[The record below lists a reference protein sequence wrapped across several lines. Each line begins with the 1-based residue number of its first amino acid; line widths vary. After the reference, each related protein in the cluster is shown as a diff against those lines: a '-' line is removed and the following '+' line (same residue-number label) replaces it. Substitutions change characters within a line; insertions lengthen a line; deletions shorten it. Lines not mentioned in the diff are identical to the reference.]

1 MKTNDRKTMCR
12 RVAAVTCF
20 VGLVA
25 GSAVAANPQLTWT
38 GGGDGS
44 TWNDAANWNATPD
57 WTVAND
63 LDFSSVAGGATLV
76 NDATTTFGTLTFGA
90 NKGTVTISSTKT
102 VQPVA
107 AALVIPAGTTLD
119 AKFPVGG
126 WGSWGGWDIV
136 ARGGGDLIID
146 AQLFGTY
153 VGGKL
158 TLDGVTAQMKTGMGC
173 NGAGE
178 LVLKG
183 GAHLSTTAGFNL
195 YSLTSESPSDTF
207 DLGGKSLE
215 LKQARGTFKGELVGA
230 GVIIT
235 RGSET
240 WTLAGDSPNF
250 SGRFEVKEGNV
261 NVTGSL
267 GPDVAIENWE
277 TGTFTVANDLSVAAV
292 APRSGVSSVAVA
304 GGIALA
310 DGKTLT
316 VTGGGTYRSRLS
328 GAGTLALDAAGK
340 TLTLA
345 GANAH
350 TGTLDVRA
358 GTLVAADPD
367 KAAFS
372 GYPEGLVSRYS
383 FDGELT
389 TDDLGMNDL
398 VVAAGAPTQV
408 TNGLGGSR
416 CVRFDGASRM
426 ETVANSFIEGKTPFT
441 IAFWMRTTSTET
453 WTAGGMFLDVGQWS
467 SAGNMAVTLGA
478 TSADGYQV
486 GALMTLCGNWWWQ
499 GGWQNGAWRHYA
511 LTFDGN
517 TVRPYANGTLSEGN
531 TKTKDWNIVQTKIK
545 LGNKVVADY
554 DEMLVFSRALTAD
567 EVTSLYR
574 NPFPQPT
581 AEAGTAP
588 SPVAHWAFDEADN
601 PGKDTSGNG
610 FDLTVCDG
618 TLNGVTDAT
627 TYGRAIRFTPG
638 SGYLKFDG
646 TGLPTAF
653 PSGNASFTVNIRVA
667 NWSATG
673 DFDLFSMGDVTQTGK
688 SFRIG
693 NGNYPKRLGYSTTAK
708 SSGIDPLI
716 SGVPGADYVV
726 FTFVHDADAGTMT
739 CYRDA
744 VKVHG
749 PAAVTTDIDAQGTV
763 YIGYNPAN
771 PNGRTESKLDD
782 VQVFAEALSA
792 AQVRR
797 LVQSLETGTV
807 PGPLS
812 GSSVVVR
819 EGATFQTVLASPA
832 TVACLSGAGN
842 VLVEA
847 NGSLVTAGV
856 SNFTGTVFGPG
867 AFALAEGCTF
877 DCLPDTPAI
886 DVTGTLSL
894 PSVATVRFAES
905 AQGIAPV
912 CLVARATSLAGATD
926 LSGWTCQMGGQ
937 AGRTIQATLR
947 IKDNAVY
954 AMRQGL
960 VILIR

>member
-1 MKTNDRKTMCR
+1 MNMNNRRLVWR
-12 RVAAVTCF
+12 RVRVVMGLVA
-20 VGLVA
+20 LVA
-25 GSAVAANPQLTWT
+25 GSAFAANPQLTWT
-38 GGGDGS
+38 GSGDGS
-44 TWNDAANWNATPD
+44 TWNDAANWNTTPD

-102 VQPVA
+102 VQPVG
-107 AALVIPAGTTLD
+107 AALVIPTGTTLD

-136 ARGGGDLIID
+136 VRGGGTLIID
-146 AQLFGTY
+146 GQLFGTY

-158 TLDGVTAQMKTGMGC
+158 TLDGVTAQMKTGMSC

-178 LVLKG
+178 LILKG
-183 GAHLSTTAGFNL
+183 GAHLSTAANFNL
-195 YSLTSESPSDTF
+195 YSLTSESSSDTF

-215 LKQARGTFKGELVGA
+215 LKQARGTFKGTLVGA

-250 SGRFEVKEGNV
+250 SGRFEVNEGNV

-267 GPDVAIENWE
+267 GPNVTIENRE

-292 APRSGVSSVAVA
+292 TPRPGISSIAAA

-310 DGKTLT
+310 EGKTLT

-328 GAGTLALDAAGK
+328 GTGTLALAAAGK
-340 TLTLA
+340 TLTLS
-345 GANAH
+345 GANTH
-350 TGTLDVRA
+350 TGTLDIRA
-358 GTLVAADPD
+358 GTLVAADSD

-389 TDDLGMNDL
+389 TDDLGVNDL
-398 VVAAGAPTQV
+398 VVAAGAPTQM

-441 IAFWMRTTSTET
+441 IAFWVRTTSTDT
-453 WTAGGMFLDVGQWS
+453 WTAGGTFLNVGQWS
-467 SAGNMAVTLGA
+467 SAGNMEVSLGA
-478 TSADGYQV
+478 TSADGYGV
-486 GALMTLCGNWWWQ
+486 GVLMTLCGNWWWQ
-499 GGWQNGAWRHYA
+499 GNWQNGNWRHYA

-517 TVRPYANGTLSEGN
+517 TVRPYANGTLSEDSA
-531 TKTKDWNIVQTKIK
+531 KTRDWNIVKTKIK

-567 EVTSLYR
+567 EVQSLYR
-574 NPFPQPT
+574 NPFPQPA
-581 AEAGTAP
+581 AEAGTEP
-588 SPVAHWAFDEADN
+588 SPVAHWAFDDADN
-601 PGKDTSGNG
+601 PGKDTSDNG
-610 FDLTVCDG
+610 FDLTVCGG
-618 TLNGVTDAT
+618 TLNGVTDAA
-627 TYGRAIRFTPG
+627 TYGRAVRFTPG
-638 SGYLKFDG
+638 SGYLKYDG
-646 TGLPTAF
+646 TGLSTGF

-693 NGNYPKRLGYSTTAK
+693 NGNYPKQLGYSK
-708 SSGIDPLI
+708 LPSGGINPLI
-716 SGVPGADYVV
+716 SGVPGSGYVV

-763 YIGYNPAN
+763 YLGYNPAN

-782 VQVFAEALSA
+782 VQVFAAALSA

-819 EGATFQTVLASPA
+819 EGATFRTALASPA
-832 TVACLSGAGN
+832 NVACLSGAGD

-847 NGSLVTAGV
+847 NGLLATAGV

-912 CLVARATSLAGATD
+912 CLVARATSLTGVTD

-937 AGRTIQATLR
+937 TGRTIQATLR

>member
-1 MKTNDRKTMCR
+1 MNMNNR
-12 RVAAVTCF
+12 RLVCGRLMVLMGLVA
-20 VGLVA
+20 LVA
-25 GSAVAANPQLTWT
+25 GSAFAANPQLTWT

-44 TWNDAANWNATPD
+44 TWNDAANWNATPN

-63 LDFSSVAGGATLV
+63 LDFSSVADGATLV

-90 NKGTVTISSTKT
+90 NKGTVTITSTKT
-102 VQPVA
+102 ALPAA
-107 AALVIPAGTTLD
+107 AALIIPTGTTLD

-126 WGSWGGWDIV
+126 WTSWGGWDIV
-136 ARGGGDLIID
+136 VRGGGNLIID
-146 AQLFGTY
+146 GQLFGTY

-158 TLDGVTAQMKTGMGC
+158 TLDGVTAQMKTGMSC

-178 LVLKG
+178 IILKG
-183 GAHLSTTAGFNL
+183 GAHLSTAADFNL
-195 YSLTSESPSDTF
+195 YSFTSESPSDTF
-207 DLGGKSLE
+207 DLDGKTLE
-215 LKQARGTFKGELVGA
+215 LHQARGTFKGTLVGG
-230 GVIIT
+230 GVIVT

-261 NVTGSL
+261 NVTGAL
-267 GPDVAIENWE
+267 GPNVKIENWE

-292 APRSGVSSVAVA
+292 TPRPNVSSIAAV
-304 GGIALA
+304 GGVALA

-328 GAGTLALDAAGK
+328 GAGTLALDAVGK

-345 GANAH
+345 GANTH

-358 GTLVAADPD
+358 GTLVAADSD

-389 TDDLGMNDL
+389 TDDLGVNEL
-398 VVAAGAPTQV
+398 VVAVGAPTQV

-416 CVRFDGASRM
+416 CVRFDGASKM

-441 IAFWMRTTSTET
+441 IAFWVRTTSTDT
-453 WTAGGMFLDVGQWS
+453 WTAGGTFLNVGQWS
-467 SAGNMAVTLGA
+467 SAGNMAISLGA
-478 TSADGYQV
+478 TSADGYGV
-486 GALMTLCGNWWWQ
+486 GTLMTLCGNWWWN

-511 LTFDGN
+511 LTFDGSILQS
-517 TVRPYANGTLSEGN
+517 YANGTAGDA
-531 TKTKDWNIVQTKIK
+531 KTKDWNIVKTKIS

-554 DEMLVFSRALTAD
+554 DEMLVFSRALTTN
-567 EVTSLYR
+567 EVQSLYR

-581 AEAGTAP
+581 AEAVTAP

-610 FDLTVCDG
+610 FDLTVCGG
-618 TLNGVTDAT
+618 TLNGVVDTT
-627 TYGRAIRFTPG
+627 TYGRAVRFTRG
-638 SGYLKFDG
+638 SGYLKYDG
-646 TGLPTAF
+646 TGLPTGF

-688 SFRIG
+688 SFRVG
-693 NGNYPKRLGYSTTAK
+693 NGNYPKRLGYSTIAK

-726 FTFVHDADAGTMT
+726 FTFVYDADAGMMT

-763 YIGYNPAN
+763 YLGYNPAN

-819 EGATFQTVLASPA
+819 EGATFRTALTSPA
-832 TVACLSGAGN
+832 TVACLSGAGD

-847 NGSLVTAGV
+847 NGSLATAGV

-905 AQGIAPV
+905 PQGIAPV
-912 CLVARATSLAGATD
+912 CLVARATSLTGATD

-960 VILIR
+960 VILVR